1 MQKLSPLKLKLS
13 LSLLFQKMS
22 RFHCIFR
29 LKNDKRCDNP
39 DRLVIDFLLN
49 EGMKDFQVTNIMIFF
64 SDYVDTHSLGWR
76 WLCSFNKTSRLD
88 RYCCGMS
95 VVLGCYFWTL
105 PTRSGRQR
113 KVLGKGH
120 AIWTPKEM
128 FTEVSDC
135 ICSAICCSVP
145 SSLPPVRV
153 IRCYFQILSS
163 Q

>member
-1 MQKLSPLKLKLS
+1 MQKLSPLQLKLS

-39 DRLVIDFLLN
+39 DSNWFSFKWRDERFPSHQYN
-49 EGMKDFQVTNIMIFF
+49 DFF
-64 SDYVDTHSLGWR
+64 SDYADTTHLVWR